1 MGRAVTIEDVAAAAG
16 VSVATV
22 SRALRDMPNVAE
34 STRRR
39 VRDVADQL
47 AYVVDPRASRLA
59 VGRTATI
66 AIAVPVLDSWY
77 HAKAVAGIEALVH
90 EAGFD
95 VSLYVVPTAADREKF
110 VAGRGAW
117 WGRCDAAI
125 MIDLGITDAEADRLL
140 LSGARLVTVG
150 TSTSCFSSVTID
162 EAAAATCAIEHLLAL
177 GHRAIGLISGERH
190 LDVGFRAPTERRR
203 GVEEAL
209 NAAGVPLRPDRQ
221 WSGGFSVQGG
231 REAVGDLL
239 NSDEPPTA
247 VFSMSDEMAFGAI
260 DELRVRGRSCPD
272 DLSIVG
278 FDDHDISEAFGLT
291 TMRQRVDALGAAA
304 ARLAFRS
311 LSEPDAGPSHEEL
324 GTELVVR
331 RSTGAPH

>member
-1 MGRAVTIEDVAAAAG
+1 MGRAITIEDVAAAAG

-39 VRDVADQL
+39 VRDAADEL

-95 VSLYVVPTAADREKF
+95 VSLYVVPTAAEREKF

-125 MIDLGITDAEADRLL
+125 MIDVGVTDVEADRLL
-140 LSGARLVTVG
+140 LGGARLVTVG
-150 TSTSCFSSVTID
+150 TTTSCFSSVTID
-162 EAAAATCAIEHLLAL
+162 EAAAATCAVDHLLGL
-177 GHRAIGLISGERH
+177 GHRSIGLISGERH

-209 NAAGVPLRPDRQ
+209 AGAGVPLLPDRQ
-221 WSGGFSVQGG
+221 RSGGFSVQGG
-231 REAVGDLL
+231 REAINGLL
-239 NSDEPPTA
+239 RSDDPPTA
-247 VFSMSDEMAFGAI
+247 VFSMSDEMAFGAM
-260 DELRVRGRSCPD
+260 DELRILGRTCPA

-278 FDDHDISEAFGLT
+278 FDDHDVSEAFGLT
-291 TMRQRVDALGAAA
+291 TIRQRVDALGAAA
-304 ARLAFRS
+304 ARLAFRA

-331 RSTGAPH
+331 RSTSAPH